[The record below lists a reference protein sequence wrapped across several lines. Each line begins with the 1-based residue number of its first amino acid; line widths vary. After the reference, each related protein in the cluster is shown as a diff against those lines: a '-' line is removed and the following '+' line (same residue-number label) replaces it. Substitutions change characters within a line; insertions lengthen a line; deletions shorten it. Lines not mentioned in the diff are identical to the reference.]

1 MMAAGAG
8 GGVSISDTSPPA
20 AWLDVAPLLQRAAAA
35 MEPGELL
42 HGDTFS
48 LFEAVSAVMIGECW
62 LRCRHGLQKR
72 LLRVSGH
79 APCLVSRDS
88 SDVH

>member
-1 MMAAGAG
+1 MATGAG
-8 GGVSISDTSPPA
+8 GGVSVSDTPPHV

-48 LFEAVSAVMIGECW
+48 LFEAVSAVMIGECS
-62 LRCRHGLQKR
+62 LRYRHGLQR
-72 LLRVSGH
+72 RPLRISGH
-79 APCLVSRDS
+79 ALCLVSRD
-88 SDVH
+88 